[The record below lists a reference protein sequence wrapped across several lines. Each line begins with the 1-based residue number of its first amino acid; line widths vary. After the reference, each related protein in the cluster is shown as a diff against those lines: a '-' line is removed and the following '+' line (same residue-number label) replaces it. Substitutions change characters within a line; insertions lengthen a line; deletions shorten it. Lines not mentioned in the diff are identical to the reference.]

1 MTARLAL
8 ALALLLLVVPAF
20 AAAPDYAGMQVQS
33 YDTPRPAPAFGL
45 PALDGRTVRLD
56 DLRGKVA
63 MLVFWATW

>member
-1 MTARLAL
+1 MTARVAVSLT
-8 ALALLLLVVPAF
+8 LLLLAAPVF

-33 YDTPRPAPAFGL
+33 YDTPRPAPAFSL